1 MVGAMTL
8 HGPHLCTPCQ
18 RVGVH
23 GDGWVVPLGEGVND
37 DELIIPIVPDQLV
50 ELVLST
56 WTWPGSTLGVSV
68 TSAILMDVVRK
79 KR

>member
-1 MVGAMTL
+1 
-8 HGPHLCTPCQ
+8 
-18 RVGVH
+18 
-23 GDGWVVPLGEGVND
+23 
-37 DELIIPIVPDQLV
+37 
-50 ELVLST
+50 LST